1 MDYGFSPN
9 VSGPGVEPVFGG
21 KSPSPRME
29 RRTCV
34 NSAGSLWP
42 LVERSSDRGRGDNRQ
57 LIAIAVGI
65 PGRTIPGSQQS
76 SGACSGKLWEFA
88 QQEICKTWYDMIPP
102 KHLSSTPK
110 KAFLYGEW
118 RQPDVPLPLPKIL
131 PLLLLLHQL
140 AVGVRDLSAAVPLWD
155 KLWG

>member
-42 LVERSSDRGRGDNRQ
+42 LVERSSDRGRRGRRQ
-57 LIAIAVGI
+57 LMAIAVGI
-65 PGRTIPGSQQS
+65 PGDDPTGPREGRGAKGCFKVPG
-76 SGACSGKLWEFA
+76 K
-88 QQEICKTWYDMIPP
+88 
-102 KHLSSTPK
+102 
-110 KAFLYGEW
+110 
-118 RQPDVPLPLPKIL
+118 R
-131 PLLLLLHQL
+131 
-140 AVGVRDLSAAVPLWD
+140 
-155 KLWG
+155 

>member
-76 SGACSGKLWEFA
+76 SGACSGKLWEFS
-88 QQEICKTWYDMIPP
+88 QQEICKTWYDMIWSPP
-102 KHLSSTPK
+102 NTYHPPQKKHFFTVSEGSLTCRCPCRRFFRFSCCFTNLLSVS
-110 KAFLYGEW
+110 E
-118 RQPDVPLPLPKIL
+118 I
-131 PLLLLLHQL
+131 
-140 AVGVRDLSAAVPLWD
+140 
-155 KLWG
+155 